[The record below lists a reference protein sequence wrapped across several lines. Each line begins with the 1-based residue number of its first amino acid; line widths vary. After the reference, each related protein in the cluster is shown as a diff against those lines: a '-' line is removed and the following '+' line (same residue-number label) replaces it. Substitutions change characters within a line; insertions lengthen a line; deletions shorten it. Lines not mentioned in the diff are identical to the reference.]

1 MSPTPRSLTRR
12 EPKKTT
18 KSSTHIRTH
27 LRYAS
32 GAIIHRAEFSSLF
45 AAAYY
50 TPGVLDLLKSMCQPP
65 QSPYSSIVWKIPST
79 PEMDGKTFS
88 DVFEEMV
95 GVDAIPIGLQVIL
108 PSILNHGNPIPPR
121 IREPQEPGTC
131 ASEQETLTDGFDT
144 P

>member
-1 MSPTPRSLTRR
+1 MFQVNIQLQ
-12 EPKKTT
+12 
-18 KSSTHIRTH
+18 
-27 LRYAS
+27 
-32 GAIIHRAEFSSLF
+32 AEGGNEL
-45 AAAYY
+45 AVA
-50 TPGVLDLLKSMCQPP
+50 
-65 QSPYSSIVWKIPST
+65 
-79 PEMDGKTFS
+79 GKTFS